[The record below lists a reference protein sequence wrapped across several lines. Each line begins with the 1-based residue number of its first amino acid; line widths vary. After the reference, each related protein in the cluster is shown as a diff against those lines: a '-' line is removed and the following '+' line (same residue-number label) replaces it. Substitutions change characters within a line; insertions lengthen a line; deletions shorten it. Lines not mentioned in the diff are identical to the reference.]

1 MERLIFGLVYCTILV
16 LSTTTTIPEMAAEP
30 KRRQV
35 QEKQPTK
42 QEKAIALRVAVRK
55 ALTDIIEQVKTT
67 LSYFRN
73 SDYDGKNGL
82 NEAGFK
88 FIVIAE
94 ARKLGFEIFNEH
106 QIEGGYIDLVLTKE
120 FDDAERDVFL
130 ILELKYIRGGFI
142 KVANGKSIRYS
153 SFYRDL
159 YEIHNKMGKNLV
171 ALTKQQILDVSYQAF
186 KDGTAANEKVQDL
199 MKKTIDTQLLR
210 YIKAA
215 GTGGIGKLDG
225 EIFGLVIIGV
235 ANTLT
240 WSIYKNNN

>member
-16 LSTTTTIPEMAAEP
+16 LSTTTTIP

-42 QEKAIALRVAVRK
+42 HEKAKALRVAVRK
-55 ALTDIIEQVKTT
+55 ALTDIVEQVKTT

-73 SDYDGKNGL
+73 RDYDGKNGL

-106 QIEGGYIDLVLTKE
+106 QIEGGYIDLVLTKD
-120 FDDAERDVFL
+120 FDDAEGAVFL

-142 KVANGKSIRYS
+142 KVVNGKSIRYS

-159 YEIHNKMGKNLV
+159 YEIHNQMGKDLV

-186 KDGTAANEKVQDL
+186 KDGNEKVQDL

-215 GTGGIGKLDG
+215 GTGGIGKIDG

-240 WSIYKNNN
+240 WSNLQE